1 MGSPTGGTLLTIQG
15 TGFTGV
21 EGEIAVDIDGI
32 PCEVGI
38 TNEDRPALENTY
50 VHALQSL
57 ITQA

>member
-21 EGEIAVDIDGI
+21 KGEIEVDIDGI

-38 TNEDRPALENTY
+38 MNEDRPALENTY
-50 VHALQSL
+50 MHYIV
-57 ITQA
+57 